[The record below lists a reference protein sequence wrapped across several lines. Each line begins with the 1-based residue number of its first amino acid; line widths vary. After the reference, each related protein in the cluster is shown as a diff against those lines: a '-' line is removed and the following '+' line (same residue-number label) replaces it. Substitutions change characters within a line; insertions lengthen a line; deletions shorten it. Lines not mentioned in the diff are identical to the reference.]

1 MTENTLPPPN
11 EHWIAIKD
19 TPPPK
24 GERVAFMRLT
34 GEDNIT
40 GVVDWGRRLQDGT
53 YRMEVTLPD
62 EPFAF
67 THWKHW
73 GEKQ

>member
-1 MTENTLPPPN
+1 
-11 EHWIAIKD
+11 
-19 TPPPK
+19 
-24 GERVAFMRLT
+24 MRLT
-34 GEDNIT
+34 GEDKIT

-53 YRMEVTLPD
+53 YRTEVTLPD